1 MNKQK
6 YTIKHAVTLT
16 IPLHDT
22 DAMQVVWHGHYLKY
36 FEIARD
42 SLFQQV
48 GIDLYKFFAK
58 SWYLFPIIRSS
69 IKYISPLRLRD
80 DIVCVAQVKDARR
93 KIVIDFSIR
102 RLSDNLLCAVGSTE
116 QVAVS
121 CADMSMEMEIPI
133 EIRRALGF

>member
-6 YTIKHAVTLT
+6 YTIEHAVTLT

-42 SLFQQV
+42 SLFYQV
-48 GIDLYKFFAK
+48 GIDLYEFYTK

-69 IKYISPLRLRD
+69 VKYISPLRIRN
-80 DIVCVAQVKDARR
+80 DIVCLAQVKDARR